1 MLFDFQI
8 QPRYKKATGYL
19 PFLFEGSSP
28 GSGVWISENTPHPQ
42 QANLMSTLWDKII
55 KGKRFWSRLETDQVS
70 RRHLSIFV
78 TVYYD
83 WLRSEHLG
91 SMAIN
96 TFQHNNNN
104 KIIIF
109 NFYLQFYFW
118 DELIDC
124 LWKIRVLEELYKL
137 QSGTLDTCCVCI
149 NASKSW
155 KKKILWGQE

>member
-1 MLFDFQI
+1 MAFSCVVHSPLYRWLYGDLVVVYKWAILSWNNELYAIWFPDSAEI
-8 QPRYKKATGYL
+8 QKSDGIFA
-19 PFLFEGSSP
+19 
-28 GSGVWISENTPHPQ
+28 ISFWRLITRLWSLDIWKYTASQ

-55 KGKRFWSRLETDQVS
+55 KGKRFWSRHKVS

-104 KIIIF
+104 NNKIIIF
-109 NFYLQFYFW
+109 NFYL
-118 DELIDC
+118 
-124 LWKIRVLEELYKL
+124 
-137 QSGTLDTCCVCI
+137 
-149 NASKSW
+149 
-155 KKKILWGQE
+155 